1 MPYFVCLKHL
11 GRSGFLYCSLENF
24 FFSCTFHPVFFV
36 KAVPYGRQG
45 RMKNS
50 KKQKNKSTLREYTEA
65 IVIALVLA
73 LFIRTF
79 IVQAFKIPS
88 GSMLPTLQ
96 IGDHLLVNKFIYG
109 IKLPFSGKILVPIKN
124 PAPGDIVVFKF
135 PKNPKLDYIKRV
147 IAVAGDTVMI
157 RNKKIFVN
165 GHPLADTHG
174 VYTDPRILP
183 GDVSPRDNFG
193 PVKVP
198 AHHIFVMGDNRDNS
212 YDGRF
217 WGFVDL
223 NAVRGKAFILYWS
236 WDVRKPLLSIDRFTS
251 IRWNRIGHLVH

>member
-1 MPYFVCLKHL
+1 MMDNP
-11 GRSGFLYCSLENF
+11 
-24 FFSCTFHPVFFV
+24 
-36 KAVPYGRQG
+36 
-45 RMKNS
+45 KNQ
-50 KKQKNKSTLREYTEA
+50 KKKSTLREYTEA

-109 IKLPFSGKILVPIKN
+109 VKVPFSGRVLIPIKN
-124 PAPGDIVVFKF
+124 PRPNDIVVFKF

-147 IAVAGDTVMI
+147 IAVAGDTVEI
-157 RNKKIFVN
+157 RNKRIFVN
-165 GHPLADTHG
+165 GVPFQDKHG
-174 VYTDPRILP
+174 VFTDPRILP
-183 GDVSPRDNFG
+183 ANAGPRDNFG

-198 AHHIFVMGDNRDNS
+198 EHHIFVMGDNRDNS
-212 YDGRF
+212 FDGRF

-223 NAVRGKAFILYWS
+223 KAVRGKAFILYWS
-236 WDVRKPLLSIDRFTS
+236 WDVRKPLFSLDRFTS
-251 IRWNRIGHLVH
+251 IRWGRIGDLVH